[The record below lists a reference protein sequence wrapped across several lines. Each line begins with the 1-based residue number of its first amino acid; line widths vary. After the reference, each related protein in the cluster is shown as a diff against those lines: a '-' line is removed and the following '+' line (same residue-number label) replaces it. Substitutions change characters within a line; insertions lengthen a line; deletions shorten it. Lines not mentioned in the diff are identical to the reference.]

1 MFLEKSL
8 IIIPTKDR
16 SLEIEKLIKRLLKL
30 KINSRKIIVI
40 DSSNNNNFT
49 KNKALYLK
57 NKINFFYSTPSI
69 SKQRN
74 IGLRFAKKFKK
85 IKYIFFLDDDIHIKD
100 SSFVRMN
107 DAIKKY
113 NKKKNIFAFSFNQKE
128 KNYKKNFLEKI
139 KQSNFSKF
147 LGIYHPTKGRI
158 LNSGFQTKI
167 NNIKNDTK
175 TEWIPFAAAVCKYKN
190 IINKKF
196 DENFTDYSYLEDLD
210 FSLTTKKKFIV
221 VSKAICSHEKII
233 ERTSFY
239 FGFVE
244 VINRHKIVAKHKLNM
259 FSFYK
264 MIVLKSLLN
273 FLLIFFKNIF
283 FIRRFSGNL
292 IGIIY
297 IIFFR

>member
-16 SLEIEKLIKRLLKL
+16 SLEIEKLLKRLLKL
-30 KINSRKIIVI
+30 QIESKKIIVI
-40 DSSNNNNFT
+40 DSSNNNNFI
-49 KNKALYLK
+49 KNKSLYLK
-57 NKINFFYSTPSI
+57 KKINFFYSTPSI

-74 IGLRFAKKFKK
+74 LGLKFAKKFKK
-85 IKYIFFLDDDIHIKD
+85 IKYIFFLDDDIYIQD
-100 SSFVRMN
+100 SSFSRMD

-113 NKKKNIFAFSFNQKE
+113 NKKNIFAFSFNQKE
-128 KNYKKNFLEKI
+128 INYKKGFLEKI

-147 LGIYHPTKGRI
+147 IGVYHPSKGKI
-158 LNSGFQTKI
+158 LSSGFQTKI
-167 NNIKNDTK
+167 NNIKNDTF
-175 TEWIPFAAAVCKYKN
+175 TEWIPFAAAVCKYED

-196 DENFTDYSYLEDLD
+196 DENFTDYSYLEDID
-210 FSLTTKKKFIV
+210 FSLSIKKKFIV
-221 VSKAICSHEKII
+221 VSKAVCSHEKII
-233 ERTSFY
+233 ERTSFN
-239 FGFVE
+239 FGFIE
-244 VINRHKIVAKHKLNM
+244 VINRHKIVSKHNLNK

-264 MIVLKSLLN
+264 MIVLKALLN

>member
-16 SLEIEKLIKRLLKL
+16 SLEIEKLLKRLLKL
-30 KINSRKIIVI
+30 KINSKKIIVI
-40 DSSNNNNFT
+40 DSSNNNNFL
-49 KNKALYLK
+49 KNKSLYLK

-74 IGLRFAKKFKK
+74 IGLKFAKKFKK
-85 IKYIFFLDDDIHIKD
+85 IKYIFFLDDDIHIRD
-100 SSFVRMN
+100 SSFARM
-107 DAIKKY
+107 DIAIKKY
-113 NKKKNIFAFSFNQKE
+113 RKKNIFAFSFNQKE
-128 KNYKKNFLEKI
+128 NNYKKGFLEKI
-139 KQSNFSKF
+139 KESNLSKF
-147 LGIYHPTKGRI
+147 LGIYHTSKGRI
-158 LNSGFQTKI
+158 LSSGFQTKI
-167 NNIKNDTK
+167 NNIKNDTF
-175 TEWIPFAAAVCKYKN
+175 TEWIPFAAAVCRYED

-196 DENFTDYSYLEDLD
+196 DENFTDYSYLEDID
-210 FSLTTKKKFIV
+210 FSLSIKKKFIV
-221 VSKAICSHEKII
+221 VSKATCIHDKII
-233 ERTSFY
+233 ERTSLN
-239 FGFVE
+239 FGFIE
-244 VINRHKIVAKHKLNM
+244 IINRHKIVLKHKLNK

-283 FIRRFSGNL
+283 FIRRFSGNI